1 MEIIERTLERW
12 MGESLVASGK
22 KKQNF
27 FASSLLKELVNNDW
41 ISVWKA
47 SNSISY
53 DVTPLA
59 LFTTVDTSLVHVRQS
74 CSVGNAVIFTTS
86 TETSLVHSTVKTLM
100 PMD

>member
-1 MEIIERTLERW
+1 MEIIEQTLEVNGRVI
-12 MGESLVASGK
+12 GGFRK
-22 KKQNF
+22 KNNTF
-27 FASSLLKELVNNDW
+27 FTSNLPKELVNNDW

-47 SNSISY
+47 SKSINY

-74 CSVGNAVIFTTS
+74 CSVVKAVIFTTS